1 MKRRRNKSLKQEC
14 AKINRERHHRIWNSP
29 LRKLAEES
37 YINAGKAQ
45 AEEVQRKRR
54 LGLAMGI
61 VIGFVGTGVFVVAI
75 GVPLAILYGI
85 FKGILWLIRAMVS

>member
-1 MKRRRNKSLKQEC
+1 M
-14 AKINRERHHRIWNSP
+14 
-29 LRKLAEES
+29 RKLAEES